1 MSNDECM
8 DNLLTAYSIF
18 ASKGARIITKDGK
31 DITDDIVK
39 TKPVTGE
46 VSNDD

>member
-8 DNLLTAYSIF
+8 DNLIIAYSIF
-18 ASKGARIITKDGK
+18 ASKGARIITKEGT

-39 TKPVTGE
+39 AKPVTE
-46 VSNDD
+46 DVNDD